1 MHLKKTINLALA
13 SASLMGALT
22 QSLPSYAACSASSF
36 VLNQPTSCFD
46 TNGAIGTVS
55 TINNPLRVQV
65 SLDRKSNQAGSG
77 ATGRGLNSANIVRC
91 ITPKDTTLGGK
102 LTSDPCLSGVNQ
114 IRVDAF

>member
-13 SASLMGALT
+13 SASLMGVLS
-22 QSLPSYAACSASSF
+22 QSLPSFACSTTSF

-46 TNGAIGTVS
+46 PNGAIGTVN

-77 ATGRGLNSANIVRC
+77 ATARGLNSAGFVRC
-91 ITPKDTTLGGK
+91 ITPKDTTVGGK

-114 IRVDAF
+114 MRVDAF